1 MINLNDYFDIKTNWI
16 ALYGMN
22 NNVTYSDSFG
32 VEHISTKIKKCIRN
46 KSKNIKCF
54 RTHAYDSAMCGSFC
68 IGFIDFFFTLCLQ
81 VRL

>member
-16 ALYGMN
+16 ALYGIN

-46 KSKNIKCF
+46 KSKIANVLEHMHMIQQCVGIF
-54 RTHAYDSAMCGSFC
+54 ALDLL
-68 IGFIDFFFTLCLQ
+68 IFFSLYAC
-81 VRL
+81 R